1 MPNHED
7 PKNETLNES
16 KNEPQKE
23 PEEVLLHCR
32 IFDIIKKYQIGR
44 SGKKHE
50 RFVVRHPGGVA
61 ILPVLSD
68 DEVVLIRQYR
78 SAIDRFVYE
87 LPAGTREPG
96 EEIQRTAERELIEET
111 GFRAE
116 RWTFL
121 TSFWSSPGILSEKI
135 YIYRA
140 DGLTVGKSALEDGEI
155 LKPCILRRDEITR
168 LIQSGEIAD
177 GKTLVGLLAWLGG
190 VLPG

>member
-121 TSFWSSPGILSEKI
+121 TSFWSSPGILTEKI
-135 YIYRA
+135 HIYRA